1 MDVKFNPPPRWWIHF
16 LFSLG
21 TWFNHQHVADLQAVF
36 AFLQPVGMPKNQTFG
51 GGILPVE
58 LENGRRWGATGGK
71 QVWLKTPLFPAA
83 FFWGRA
89 TEKVFWK
96 FPRVPDYVPLIIQQC
111 HCNYLTCSFYGWI
124 SRPFGWTGIPTKNED
139 AFKTISRAHACLV
152 GIFLAVFPSHH
163 GWGMSLLQMWGLS
176 CHSLSKPWK
185 GGDCFWVFF
194 RWWIQAAGSHEFQ
207 PQL

>member
-1 MDVKFNPPPRWWIHF
+1 
-16 LFSLG
+16 
-21 TWFNHQHVADLQAVF
+21 
-36 AFLQPVGMPKNQTFG
+36 MPKNQTFG

-111 HCNYLTCSFYGWI
+111 HCNYLTCSFYG
-124 SRPFGWTGIPTKNED
+124 
-139 AFKTISRAHACLV
+139 
-152 GIFLAVFPSHH
+152 
-163 GWGMSLLQMWGLS
+163 
-176 CHSLSKPWK
+176 
-185 GGDCFWVFF
+185 
-194 RWWIQAAGSHEFQ
+194 
-207 PQL
+207 